1 MTETSSPAQ
10 NVQKTRI
17 ITQILTTAIKLWL
30 KTQLNQVSQIEVE
43 IGASDR
49 QLLSGRIPSV
59 LIFAT
64 HAIYQGLHVT
74 KIKLQAQN
82 IQINIGAVLK
92 GKPLQLLEIVPVS
105 GELTLEEQDLN
116 NSLSSQLLSTALNDV
131 LVKLLPEDCQKCKSI
146 NWEKITLDNNRMI
159 MIGTQFSESESAFL
173 EIGLNLELLNGQEL
187 QFRDILIQKNQQILL
202 ENNSGETFYLG
213 SDVNLEEISIIPGK
227 IVCRGGINV
236 KP

>member
-187 QFRDILIQKNQQILL
+187 QFTEILIQKNQQILL